1 MPKIV
6 DHDTRRAELVEASWA
21 VIAAEGL
28 EGLTM
33 RKVADAAGCT
43 TGRITHYFA
52 DREALVLAAL
62 RAVNGATGSRTDALL
77 SGDAPPEEKLILCL
91 EEGLPLDKPRQLEW
105 KVWIAFWAAAAS
117 NRELAKENDA
127 RHHGLIKAQSPLIK
141 AVAPRADADHEARI
155 LMGILDGLG
164 LIAAINPT
172 ARNKT
177 NAQDAVHTHVT
188 AMIDA
193 NSQKGA

>member
-6 DHDTRRAELVEASWA
+6 DHDARRAELVEASWK

-33 RKVADAAGCT
+33 RKVADAASCT

-62 RAVNGATGSRTDALL
+62 RAVNSATGSRTDTLL
-77 SGDAPPEEKLILCL
+77 SGDAPPEEKLLLCL
-91 EEGLPLDKPRQLEW
+91 EEGLPLDRTRQLEW

-117 NRELAKENDA
+117 NPDLARENDA
-127 RHHGLIKAQSPLIK
+127 RHQGWIKALSPLIT
-141 AVAPRADADHEARI
+141 AVAPKADAEHEART

-177 NAQDAVHTHVT
+177 NARDAVHTHV
-188 AMIDA
+188 AGLIK
-193 NSQKGA
+193 NYS